1 MGPSGISPVLAT
13 VAAGLRTAQRRTAEA
28 AEVLATPGGAA
39 PTDTAEFSKAAQA
52 VSPESLIAAV
62 RTFAESLAATEA
74 LSIMARVEGETV
86 KKTLDI
92 LA

>member
-28 AEVLATPGGAA
+28 AEVLATPGAAA

-52 VSPESLIAAV
+52 VSPEGLIAAV
-62 RTFAESLAATEA
+62 QTFAESLAATEA